1 MKSKEMTNELPQ
13 DLTVFVKTYLISF
26 LVLLNLEV
34 TQMSYLLGAVF
45 VDTFFGL
52 IKSIKMKDLIT
63 WDLFIWGM
71 IKKFSLLFIP
81 FMVALLGL
89 VFKLDL
95 IYVVQAFIY
104 IIAVNDSI
112 SVLVNIASIY
122 TGRRYKNNDLIEK
135 AIHFLIDWLT
145 TLANGILSKAERVLQ
160 AIKSDK
166 K

>member
-1 MKSKEMTNELPQ
+1 MKAKQMTNELPQ
-13 DLTVFVKTYLISF
+13 ELTLFIKSYLISF
-26 LVLLNLEV
+26 LLLLNLEP

-45 VDTFFGL
+45 VDTLFGL
-52 IKSIKMKDLIT
+52 LKSIKLKDQIT
-63 WDLFIWGM
+63 WDRFIWGM
-71 IKKFSLLFIP
+71 IKKFSILLIP
-81 FMVALLGL
+81 FMIALMGL
-89 VFKLDL
+89 VFRFDF

-122 TGRRYKNNDLIEK
+122 TGKRYENVDFIEK

-145 TLANGILSKAERVLQ
+145 TLANGILSKAEKILQ